1 MIDNNQR
8 TLEETIALINKEIE
22 SSITQFRVNAEE
34 LNILFKAHGKNF
46 TDFMNVLEKKL
57 YEISATNFGRRVF
70 EYYLDLKISYDF
82 RKKHTN
88 QDSVAEVLLKEAIY
102 LPRKVVVKSTDTTAR
117 MLKKSVEQVKSIRN
131 FFD

>member
-1 MIDNNQR
+1 MSNVITE
-8 TLEETIALINKEIE
+8 TLFGTLFLHE
-22 SSITQFRVNAEE
+22 EE
-34 LNILFKAHGKNF
+34 LSDAVIEAIIM
-46 TDFMNVLEKKL
+46 TPPMNPHVLEKKL

-82 RKKHTN
+82 RKNHTN

-102 LPRKVVVKSTDTTAR
+102 LPRKAVVKSTDTTAR